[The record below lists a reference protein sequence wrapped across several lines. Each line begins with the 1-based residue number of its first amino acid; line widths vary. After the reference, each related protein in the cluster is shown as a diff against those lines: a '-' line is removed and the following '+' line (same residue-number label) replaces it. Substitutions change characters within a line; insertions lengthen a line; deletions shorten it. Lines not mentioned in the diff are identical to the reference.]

1 VNERFSVAARVRSF
15 GYAGKG
21 LATLVREQHN
31 ARIHLLATLV
41 VVAAAGYLQ
50 VSRLDWLILLL
61 TVALV
66 WLAEALNT
74 ALEYLAD
81 AAVPEQHPL
90 VGKAKDVAAAG
101 VLLCAAFAVAVAG
114 LVFIPYF

>member
-1 VNERFSVAARVRSF
+1 MIARVRSF
-15 GYAGKG
+15 GYAFTG

-41 VVAAAGYLQ
+41 VAAAAMYLQ

-66 WLAEALNT
+66 WLAESLNT

-81 AAVPEQHPL
+81 ASVPEQHPL

-101 VLLCAAFAVAVAG
+101 VLLCAAFAVVVAG
-114 LVFIPYF
+114 LVFIPYV

>member
-1 VNERFSVAARVRSF
+1 MSEPFSLLARVRSF
-15 GYAGKG
+15 GYAFKG

-31 ARIHLLATLV
+31 ARIHVAATLV
-41 VVAAAGYLQ
+41 VISAGLYVE
-50 VSRLDWLILLL
+50 VSRLDWMVLLL

-66 WLAEALNT
+66 WLAEAMNT

-81 AAVPEQHPL
+81 ATVPEQHPL

-101 VLLCAAFAVAVAG
+101 VLLCSGVAVLVAA

>member
-1 VNERFSVAARVRSF
+1 VSERFSVAARVRSF
-15 GYAGKG
+15 GYAFKG

-41 VVAAAGYLQ
+41 VGGAAVYLQ

-61 TVALV
+61 TVVLV
-66 WLAEALNT
+66 WLAEAINT

-81 AAVPEQHPL
+81 ATVPEQHPL

-101 VLLCAAFAVAVAG
+101 VLLCAAVAVVVAG

>member
-1 VNERFSVAARVRSF
+1 MLARVRSF
-15 GYAGKG
+15 GYAFQG

-31 ARIHLLATLV
+31 ARIHVAATL
-41 VVAAAGYLQ
+41 VVAAAGWNFE
-50 VSRLDWLILLL
+50 VSRLEWVILLL

-66 WLAEALNT
+66 WLSEAMNS

-81 AAVPEQHPL
+81 ATVPEQHPL

-101 VLLCAAFAVAVAG
+101 VLICAGVAVLVAA